1 MGNHVY
7 ALYMIKGGYI
17 YILASQKN
25 GTLYTGVTSD
35 LAERIQQHKD
45 HAVEGFTAKY
55 DVTILVYY
63 EWLDAIEDAIVREKQ
78 IKKWKRLYKLNAINA
93 LNPQWLDLSDEI

>member
-55 DVTILVYY
+55 GVTILVYY